1 MQDAEVEVSKCSC
14 RKWKVVTALVKYSER
29 WKIARVCVEGWRF
42 LGQYEDE
49 GFEKG
54 LVDSVG
60 NSVSGVKLDSGEGS
74 FTSSRGRYCL
84 STIGQSRCSGI
95 SKSGNSG
102 IGKSRS
108 SGVGKSWSSSRY
120 NSCGGGNVSNNLGR
134 GGSIDSSCS
143 SIWVGESVVDY
154 LGITPLPLS
163 NNRFFNFSGSSSIGS
178 NSISSSSNSSIE
190 GRLEFS
196 FSSTNLKIRIV
207 RNDMSLSLLIITSGV
222 SSTGAG
228 PTRAATSGATTA
240 VGMLV
245 PATLNPLMG
254 SAM

>member
-1 MQDAEVEVSKCSC
+1 M
-14 RKWKVVTALVKYSER
+14 
-29 WKIARVCVEGWRF
+29 
-42 LGQYEDE
+42 
-49 GFEKG
+49 
-54 LVDSVG
+54 
-60 NSVSGVKLDSGEGS
+60 SGVKLDSGEGS

-95 SKSGNSG
+95 SKSRN
-102 IGKSRS
+102 
-108 SGVGKSWSSSRY
+108 SGVGKGRSSGSSRY

-134 GGSIDSSCS
+134 GGSIDSSCG

-163 NNRFFNFSGSSSIGS
+163 YNRFFNFSGSSSISS